1 MRRVIRIKAMQG
13 LYSFFNNK
21 TVNRDDIRHK
31 TSEGLIE
38 IPEFYNATQQEKN
51 GFRQL
56 LPVLLDEAFQN
67 GVNIDDLPENQRWLG
82 KLAMKA
88 VADWRKEN
96 QNELGRIRAGMVR
109 DLHQQAAVE
118 VGFWQLFT
126 NLLESIRQQED
137 RKVNQY
143 LNNEPSPEYT
153 LKILNHP
160 FYPLLNKALHPEKG
174 EPPLGYLPHDPELV
188 QRIFPLLFKDLPEY
202 NTYKN
207 LKESSPQQDEE
218 IFKVLYRKLFKSAP
232 FNEVMA
238 ERDLHWSENRVLL
251 EVSLKNTF
259 KSLALGDV
267 PTFAV
272 KKEEMEEFI
281 QFFNT
286 LLDSVLENF
295 ESDEEM
301 MSKVVTNWD
310 NDRIAVLDKWIIH
323 LSLNEMRKFPHIPI
337 KVTMNEYLEIA
348 KAYSTPGSASFING
362 VTDRMA
368 QKMKETGSIR
378 KSAKGLMDNK

>member
-1 MRRVIRIKAMQG
+1 MQG
-13 LYSFFNNK
+13 LYSYFNNK
-21 TVNRDDIRHK
+21 TVNHDDVRQK
-31 TSEGLIE
+31 VSDGLIE
-38 IPEFYNATQQEKN
+38 IPEFYNASQQEKN
-51 GFRQL
+51 GYRKL
-56 LPVLLDEAFQN
+56 LPVLLDEAFN
-67 GVNIDDLPENQRWLG
+67 SNLNLDELPEGQRWLG
-82 KLAMKA
+82 KLAQKA
-88 VADWRKEN
+88 VVDWKTEN
-96 QNELGRIRAGMVR
+96 KNEISRIRAGMVR

-118 VGFWQLFT
+118 VGFWQLFAQ
-126 NLLESIRQQED
+126 LLEAIRQQED
-137 RKVNQY
+137 RKINQY
-143 LNNEPSPEYT
+143 LNNEPSPAYT

-174 EPPLGYLPHDPELV
+174 EPPIGFLPHDPELV
-188 QRIFPLLFKDLPEY
+188 QRIFPILFKDLPEY
-202 NTYKN
+202 TTYKN
-207 LKESSPQQDEE
+207 LKESTPAQDEE

-232 FNEVMA
+232 FNEVMQ

-259 KSLALGDV
+259 KSLAMGEV
-267 PTFAV
+267 PAFAV

-286 LLDSVLENF
+286 LLDSVLENVDA
-295 ESDEEM
+295 DEEL

-323 LSLNEMRKFPHIPI
+323 LSLNEMRKFPHIPV

-348 KAYSTPGSASFING
+348 KAYSTPGSSSFING
-362 VTDRMA
+362 VVDRMA